1 MSDVRIT
8 VPKGIVRK
16 RKQKPVAAVTQTVAP
31 KMKPAK
37 KEATVSKV
45 QSKSN
50 FLEEVTSVV
59 SRLTKEHGIK
69 ATVIVFES

>member
-1 MSDVRIT
+1 MFDVRIT

-16 RKQKPVAAVTQTVAP
+16 RKQKPVVSAAPVAAP

-37 KEATVSKV
+37 KVAQVS
-45 QSKSN
+45 SPAPKSN
-50 FLEEVTSVV
+50 FFDEITSVV